1 MAAVQLTASEVAM
14 LEATKGWGK
23 ELVAKAAGAMGAA
36 ELVVVVMAAAGQ
48 GVVGQVVDLVAVGV

>member
-1 MAAVQLTASEVAM
+1 M

-36 ELVVVVMAAAGQ
+36 EMVVVVMAAAGQ